1 MDQLRDE
8 NAHIYMCFQ
17 SIQKMQ
23 PTFDHVLVDILI
35 ADPEAQIALQASR
48 SSIQTTTLQQR
59 LQAVL
64 RERLCG
70 LESIECT
77 AMADAYSRVHFLPR
91 VTSDEVLALMQKSS
105 VVLHPFPVSTFALD
119 CPVDLFHCLVID
131 LGASYTTPLKF
142 GGSKTASDALN
153 AGVPL
158 VTYPQR
164 YLRGRMASVFIK
176 ALDLGE
182 ADPDAASCC
191 IASSVS
197 DYVSKALRLASDT
210 NYRTLVVNAIQQRS
224 DRIFNEKMIGVE
236 WGKLLTRAL
245 GIRMNEEEIRSQVGF
260 VPEQRHYEAYISK
273 AVEDEQLRWR
283 KSVMLGNIL
292 GAH

>member
-1 MDQLRDE
+1 
-8 NAHIYMCFQ
+8 
-17 SIQKMQ
+17 
-23 PTFDHVLVDILI
+23 
-35 ADPEAQIALQASR
+35 
-48 SSIQTTTLQQR
+48 
-59 LQAVL
+59 
-64 RERLCG
+64 
-70 LESIECT
+70 
-77 AMADAYSRVHFLPR
+77 
-91 VTSDEVLALMQKSS
+91 
-105 VVLHPFPVSTFALD
+105 
-119 CPVDLFHCLVID
+119 
-131 LGASYTTPLKF
+131 
-142 GGSKTASDALN
+142 
-153 AGVPL
+153 
-158 VTYPQR
+158 
-164 YLRGRMASVFIK
+164 MASVFIK

-210 NYRTLVVNAIQQRS
+210 NYRTLVVDAIQQRS

-260 VPEQRHYEAYISK
+260 VPEQRHYEAYLSK

>member
-1 MDQLRDE
+1 
-8 NAHIYMCFQ
+8 
-17 SIQKMQ
+17 
-23 PTFDHVLVDILI
+23 
-35 ADPEAQIALQASR
+35 
-48 SSIQTTTLQQR
+48 
-59 LQAVL
+59 
-64 RERLCG
+64 
-70 LESIECT
+70 
-77 AMADAYSRVHFLPR
+77 
-91 VTSDEVLALMQKSS
+91 
-105 VVLHPFPVSTFALD
+105 
-119 CPVDLFHCLVID
+119 
-131 LGASYTTPLKF
+131 
-142 GGSKTASDALN
+142 
-153 AGVPL
+153 
-158 VTYPQR
+158 
-164 YLRGRMASVFIK
+164 MASVFIK

-260 VPEQRHYEAYISK
+260 VPEQRHYEAYLSK

>member
-64 RERLCG
+64 RERFCG

-105 VVLHPFPVSTFALD
+105 VVLHPFPVSPF
-119 CPVDLFHCLVID
+119 
-131 LGASYTTPLKF
+131 
-142 GGSKTASDALN
+142 
-153 AGVPL
+153 
-158 VTYPQR
+158 
-164 YLRGRMASVFIK
+164 VF
-176 ALDLGE
+176 
-182 ADPDAASCC
+182 
-191 IASSVS
+191 
-197 DYVSKALRLASDT
+197 RLPS
-210 NYRTLVVNAIQQRS
+210 
-224 DRIFNEKMIGVE
+224 
-236 WGKLLTRAL
+236 
-245 GIRMNEEEIRSQVGF
+245 
-260 VPEQRHYEAYISK
+260 
-273 AVEDEQLRWR
+273 
-283 KSVMLGNIL
+283 
-292 GAH
+292 